1 METAVV
7 PCIFSSEILFDIP
20 ISFSESEEGG
30 SSDEDELMILLV
42 LKNRKYKT
50 PSRIKYYFEEI
61 IPSYTAKQFQQYF
74 RITIDAYEQIQN
86 IVGPRLKRQAESGR
100 PTVNVEKQI
109 LAVIWLL
116 ATPDSYR

>member
-61 IPSYTAKQFQQYF
+61 IPSYTAKQFQQHF

>member
-1 METAVV
+1 METAVI

-61 IPSYTAKQFQQYF
+61 IPSYTAKQFQQHF